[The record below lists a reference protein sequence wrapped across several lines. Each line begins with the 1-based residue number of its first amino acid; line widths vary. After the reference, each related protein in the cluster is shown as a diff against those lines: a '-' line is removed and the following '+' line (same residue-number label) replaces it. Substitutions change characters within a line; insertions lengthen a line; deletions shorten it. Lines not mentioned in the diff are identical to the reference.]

1 MIPVKEAIE
10 VIDKNIIP
18 LEEKEKINV
27 QFSNG
32 HVLFQDVSSPI
43 NMPPFR
49 QSAMDGYALLLQND
63 VTYTIIDEVKAGDN
77 HNPVLK
83 PGEAVRIFTGAAVPN
98 SANAVIMQESV
109 IVENNRLI
117 LQKPVVFGENIR
129 PLGEQVKKGGVALR
143 KGTKISP
150 AAVGYLT
157 SLGIT
162 EVVVF
167 KGPSIAIVVTG
178 SELVEAGHA
187 LTYGKIYESNS
198 GMLLSALNSIGHTD
212 VIIHKVSDDY
222 AQTYSV
228 LEKVIAQ
235 HDVILITGGISVGDY
250 DVVGKVL
257 QGLSVEQLFYKI
269 KQKPGKPFFFGKKNK
284 TIVFG
289 LPGNPAAVLS
299 CFYIYVYSALQKISG
314 DIGFKLP
321 RITVKSGSNFIKK
334 GDNAQFLKAILKDGE
349 ATILKGQS
357 SAMLQ
362 TFALA
367 NAMVYMPE
375 EQKEISMGD
384 LVEVIRLPI

>member
-1 MIPVKEAIE
+1 
-10 VIDKNIIP
+10 
-18 LEEKEKINV
+18 
-27 QFSNG
+27 
-32 HVLFQDVSSPI
+32 
-43 NMPPFR
+43 
-49 QSAMDGYALLLQND
+49 MDGYALLLQND
-63 VTYTIIDEVKAGDN
+63 VTYKIIDEVKAGDN

-117 LQKPVVFGENIR
+117 LQKPVAFGENIR
-129 PLGEQVKKGGVALR
+129 PLGEQVKKGGVALS
-143 KGTKISP
+143 KETKISP

-162 EVVVF
+162 KVVVF
-167 KGPSIAIVVTG
+167 KRPSIAIVVTG
-178 SELVEAGHA
+178 SELVEARHA

-198 GMLLSALNSIGHTD
+198 GMLLSALNSLGHTD

-299 CFYIYVYSALQKISG
+299 CFYIYIYPAIQKISG

-321 RITVKSGSNFIKK
+321 RITAKSGSEFIKK
-334 GDNAQFLKAILKDGE
+334 SVNAQFLKAILRDGE
-349 ATILKGQS
+349 ATILEGQG

-375 EQKEISMGD
+375 EQKEISKGD
-384 LVEVIRLPI
+384 LVEVIRLPV

>member
-117 LQKPVVFGENIR
+117 LQKPVAFGENIR

-167 KGPSIAIVVTG
+167 KRPSIAIVVTG

-299 CFYIYVYSALQKISG
+299 CFYIYIYPALQKISG

>member
-299 CFYIYVYSALQKISG
+299 CFYIYIYPALQKISG